1 MIDKTSQL
9 SAIQEKDQQK
19 KLLESKLAQ
28 LFYVTCEQEL
38 NDESSLVIVSSFL
51 SKLLENIRCITLFV
65 LILIWQDNPLF
76 QTKVVAG
83 CLMLS
88 PSP

>member
-38 NDESSLVIVSSFL
+38 NDESSLGIVSSYQNYWKTSVPL
-51 SKLLENIRCITLFV
+51 HCLF
-65 LILIWQDNPLF
+65 
-76 QTKVVAG
+76 
-83 CLMLS
+83 
-88 PSP
+88 

>member
-38 NDESSLVIVSSFL
+38 NDESSLGIVSSFFYQNYWKTSVPL
-51 SKLLENIRCITLFV
+51 HCLF
-65 LILIWQDNPLF
+65 
-76 QTKVVAG
+76 
-83 CLMLS
+83 
-88 PSP
+88 

>member
-38 NDESSLVIVSSFL
+38 NDESSLGIVSSFFIKIIGKHPFHYIVCFNFVINFTR
-51 SKLLENIRCITLFV
+51 SQVIREGREV
-65 LILIWQDNPLF
+65 
-76 QTKVVAG
+76 
-83 CLMLS
+83 M
-88 PSP
+88 